1 MRAQTPLPLRPDV
14 VSGAG
19 EHGLANLPRHRRMR
33 YGLSRNAA
41 GFRKRSM
48 KLRALIALAAVLPLV
63 SVGVVLVPMRANERW
78 ETMTR
83 WAEKTEAEWNAR
95 DFEREPLFGEKQP
108 GRAFDRYQKA
118 TALAGLRDDAARAL
132 LRDLR
137 LHAGRVGKEG
147 RAAFDEAWSEP
158 LAHMRE
164 GAHAADARPSISWR
178 HGIAARSFDLLRG
191 RDVVNAAVV
200 RSRALC
206 AEGKRAEAA
215 ELGIDAATF
224 ATDLLQSPMVID
236 QMIASALLTI
246 VCTELFD
253 EPTVAAMDSA
263 TRVRVETALG
273 ALESRCPTGFRGT
286 GEALLLAHSLL
297 RSVVGAAPELEEEE
311 GMGTTAGWRQGWS
324 KKWAMADSVL
334 LLADV
339 SAQLRAGES
348 LPWARRQELVE
359 AQRERLRKDPTATTQ
374 AWDEMIG
381 GAERTLRIALA
392 HLRLLRAS
400 LRLAEGSEAE
410 QIVDPFGDGPF
421 GTARDGDAVRISSA
435 GGSKLH
441 PLARSVAVR

>member
-1 MRAQTPLPLRPDV
+1 
-14 VSGAG
+14 
-19 EHGLANLPRHRRMR
+19 
-33 YGLSRNAA
+33 
-41 GFRKRSM
+41 M
-48 KLRALIALAAVLPLV
+48 KLRALIALATVVPLV

-78 ETMTR
+78 EAMTR

-95 DFEREPLFGEKQP
+95 DFEREPLFGDKQP

-118 TALAGLRDDAARAL
+118 TALAGLRDDESRAL

-137 LHAGRVGKEG
+137 LHPDRVGADGRV
-147 RAAFDEAWSEP
+147 AFDAAWAGP
-158 LAHMRE
+158 LAEMRE
-164 GAHAADARPSISWR
+164 GAHAADARPSVSWR
-178 HGIAARSFDLLRG
+178 HGVAARSFDLLRA

-200 RSRALC
+200 RSRTLL
-206 AEGKRAEAA
+206 AEGRRAEAA
-215 ELGIDAATF
+215 DLGIDAATF

-253 EPTVAAMDSA
+253 EATVAAMETG
-263 TRVRVETALG
+263 TRARVEAAL
-273 ALESRCPTGFRGT
+273 AVLESRCPTGFRGV

-297 RSVVGAAPELEEEE
+297 RSVVGAAPELEEEQ
-311 GMGTTAGWRQGWS
+311 GMETKAGWRHGWS
-324 KKWAMADSVL
+324 KKWVMAESVL
-334 LLADV
+334 VLADV
-339 SAQLRAGES
+339 SAQLQSGES
-348 LPWARRQELVE
+348 LPWARRQELVD
-359 AQRERLRKDPTATTQ
+359 AQRERLRKEPTATTQ

-400 LRLAEGSEAE
+400 LRLGAGEPVE

-421 GTARDGDAVRISSA
+421 RTARDGDTVRLSSA